1 MKDATPSRIKR
12 RNARRIQLK
21 FPIWLRSVHQPDDFT
36 EGIAQDISVSG
47 LVFLA
52 DERIDVSTSVTVCFD
67 SLPGDRQPRQIDAV
81 VTRAERDDDTGKYL
95 LGVKFTDPNEASR
108 DYITAALQH
117 TDIMGLLRLMEK
129 KGASDLHLATNYPPV
144 ARITGRLQPLRKH
157 PLSGP
162 DLEAIIYG
170 LLDDD
175 RKRVLKRE
183 LELDFALAVAATLHF
198 RVNVHM
204 QRGHVEATFRR
215 IEPTVRTFAELH
227 LPDALQVFAELPSG
241 LVLLTGPAKAGKTTA
256 VAAMVE
262 YINAT
267 RSAVIMTLEDP
278 IEYTYRPKQSIIKQ
292 REIGVDTHS
301 YAVALREA
309 MRQDP
314 DVIVVGDIR
323 DEVTM
328 QATLDAAEMGHLVL
342 ATFAAGNCVQ
352 AILRAC
358 HFFAPERQSEMQL
371 RLANCLRGMIS
382 LRLLPRV
389 DKHGFIPATEILTCT
404 ETVAN
409 MIRHGTLEQLHS
421 TIQTGSRYG
430 MQAMESSLE
439 QLQQA
444 GYITADMVN
453 PHLQPRSVVN
463 L

>member
-1 MKDATPSRIKR
+1 MI
-12 RNARRIQLK
+12 
-21 FPIWLRSVHQPDDFT
+21 
-36 EGIAQDISVSG
+36 
-47 LVFLA
+47 
-52 DERIDVSTSVTVCFD
+52 
-67 SLPGDRQPRQIDAV
+67 
-81 VTRAERDDDTGKYL
+81 
-95 LGVKFTDPNEASR
+95 
-108 DYITAALQH
+108 
-117 TDIMGLLRLMEK
+117 
-129 KGASDLHLATNYPPV
+129 
-144 ARITGRLQPLRKH
+144 
-157 PLSGP
+157 
-162 DLEAIIYG
+162 
-170 LLDDD
+170 
-175 RKRVLKRE
+175 
-183 LELDFALAVAATLHF
+183 
-198 RVNVHM
+198 
-204 QRGHVEATFRR
+204 
-215 IEPTVRTFAELH
+215 
-227 LPDALQVFAELPSG
+227 
-241 LVLLTGPAKAGKTTA
+241 LTGPAKAGKTTA

-292 REIGVDTHS
+292 REIGLDTHS

-323 DEVTM
+323 DEATM

-342 ATFAAGNCVQ
+342 ATFPAGNCVQ

-371 RLANCLRGMIS
+371 RLANCLRGMVS

-389 DKHGFIPATEILTCT
+389 DKPGLIPATEILTCT

-430 MQAMESSLE
+430 MHALESSLE

-444 GYITADMVN
+444 GHIHADTARAYLYARGVV
-453 PHLQPRSVVN
+453 SV
-463 L
+463 